1 MKLLNK
7 NFILLV
13 GSQLF
18 SVFGAAIVQ
27 FAISLYVLDK
37 TGSMATFSLVLSLS
51 MVSRIIFL
59 PFGGIVADRFPKRK
73 LMIIM
78 DFIYFLM
85 ALILAFGIFKG
96 YGIIIMAI
104 VSIVLGIVSSF
115 ETPIV
120 QSSIPIVCTR
130 ENIPQANG
138 IINSVAMLSNIIAP
152 ILAGIIYSYKNSY
165 ISFIISSI
173 FFLLAVICEIFLVIK
188 QDNLEKVKGSVFK
201 IVKDDTAQTINYL
214 KNNNIIIKICLV
226 AFLINLIIS
235 SFITVVIPYTVRIKW
250 SIGEELFGFMNML
263 FAIGG
268 LMGSILV
275 SIIASK
281 IKGDGI
287 SKMFLAGSMIFAF
300 LVLPYSGIYN
310 NITSFC
316 IMTGIVTI
324 SNGIFTM
331 VSIQLISY
339 IQIITEEK
347 LLGRVISFIMMISVL
362 AMPMGQMVYGYLGQF
377 IIGQNAVILITV
389 VAILSAL
396 TTIYSRNIF
405 RKLELNN

>member
-165 ISFIISSI
+165 ISFIIFSI
-173 FFLLAVICEIFLVIK
+173 FFLLAVIC
-188 QDNLEKVKGSVFK
+188 
-201 IVKDDTAQTINYL
+201 
-214 KNNNIIIKICLV
+214 
-226 AFLINLIIS
+226 
-235 SFITVVIPYTVRIKW
+235 
-250 SIGEELFGFMNML
+250 
-263 FAIGG
+263 
-268 LMGSILV
+268 
-275 SIIASK
+275 
-281 IKGDGI
+281 
-287 SKMFLAGSMIFAF
+287 
-300 LVLPYSGIYN
+300 
-310 NITSFC
+310 
-316 IMTGIVTI
+316 
-324 SNGIFTM
+324 
-331 VSIQLISY
+331 
-339 IQIITEEK
+339 
-347 LLGRVISFIMMISVL
+347 
-362 AMPMGQMVYGYLGQF
+362 
-377 IIGQNAVILITV
+377 
-389 VAILSAL
+389 
-396 TTIYSRNIF
+396 
-405 RKLELNN
+405 